1 MNFEIKGLPS
11 YGAISHIAGRWV
23 HKWDQPS
30 KIIVTPEMEAVIRQM
45 RADGYGHKEIGNRF
59 GVSDGFISR
68 YLIKRDKEIQNE
80 KD

>member
-11 YGAISHIAGRWV
+11 YGAISHIAGRWSNE
-23 HKWDQPS
+23 WDQPS

-45 RADGYGHKEIGNRF
+45 RADGYGHKEIGDRF

-68 YLIKRDKEIQNE
+68 YLIKRDKEL
-80 KD
+80 KR